1 MTMIMAKVYMAHS
14 QMTTFNRLL
23 ALFLKSMI
31 NLKLIHQN
39 SRATRTPR
47 RDTSNRQELSRVTRW
62 MVARAT
68 TRKATARKAMERE
81 PVSRYWSASASDIP
95 TGLT

>member
-1 MTMIMAKVYMAHS
+1 MIMAKVYMAHS

-23 ALFLKSMI
+23 ALVLKFMI
-31 NLKLIHQN
+31 NLKLIHRN

-47 RDTSNRQELSRVTRW
+47 RDRSNTQELSRVTRW

-68 TRKATARKAMERE
+68 TRKATARKATERE